1 MCVDQR
7 KTAVF
12 LCHIITTICSP
23 PWKMQLWRA
32 IPESTAPPTCT
43 QQTSSWRNHGE
54 STQRCP
60 NLAIN
65 ITASSN
71 VVGPEHLHTDPYIF
85 FINDL
90 PFILL
95 FQVSTKSTTRCIYRV
110 DQKAGSG
117 SSVNQLI
124 EEPKRTFWPSQNIK
138 VSCEF
143 CFMIALMAFH
153 NISYK
158 NQGKCEWLWCGRDL
172 QFCSQGKKG
181 SRNRVTADSS
191 AEDKT
196 HSDPMSLIWAS
207 FQRNESS
214 YGQSLAGVCPLL
226 WKGSNL
232 TEN

>member
-1 MCVDQR
+1 MATGLVWEEKTVLGTDGGDGCTTACMYLTPQESTLQNGDNSKCMLCRFDHNKKNTYTQMCVDQR

-12 LCHIITTICSP
+12 VCHIITTICSP

-124 EEPKRTFWPSQNIK
+124 EEPKGTFWPSQNIK

-158 NQGKCEWLWCGRDL
+158 NQGKCEWL
-172 QFCSQGKKG
+172 
-181 SRNRVTADSS
+181 
-191 AEDKT
+191 
-196 HSDPMSLIWAS
+196 
-207 FQRNESS
+207 
-214 YGQSLAGVCPLL
+214 
-226 WKGSNL
+226 
-232 TEN
+232 